1 MDSSKM
7 AVEAIEIIDLGR
19 GPEIQCVGPDEVR
32 TPRIQHIIAVLSDRE
47 RLVAVEGDGIYHLT
61 WPAPSRAAV
70 LDHLFLGI
78 EPTPPPL

>member
-1 MDSSKM
+1 M

-19 GPEIQCVGPDEVR
+19 GPEIQCVGLDEAR
-32 TPRIQHIIAVLSDRE
+32 TPRIQHIIAILSDRV
-47 RLVAVEGDGIYHLT
+47 RLVAVEGNGTYHLT
-61 WPAPSRAAV
+61 WSAPARAAV